1 MANVDLSPQSPATV
15 TEALAYL
22 RDQGSMV
29 DDNDILRMHINAV
42 VALMLRVMA
51 RDRMIWVDDDELSE
65 YRSGDGSSYLYLKNA
80 PVRKV
85 AKVTLEP
92 MASGPTELTGPTE
105 PALTNDDM
113 WFNPVSGQ
121 MALKSRVFPEGP
133 STVLIEYEA
142 GYYKQDSPSSGNP
155 ADPEIMGLKLIC
167 LDAVAAKMARWKN
180 QKHGI
185 ASESK
190 GESSISYSETDFN
203 DTAMH
208 ELRRY
213 RRTMFA

>member
-1 MANVDLSPQSPATV
+1 MAKVTLSPQSPVTV

-29 DDNDILRMHINAV
+29 DDNDILRMHINGV

-51 RDRMIWVDDDELSE
+51 RDRMIWVDGDSIDEF
-65 YRSGDGSSYLYLKNA
+65 RSGDGSSYLYLKNA
-80 PVRKV
+80 PVRNLS
-85 AKVTLEP
+85 AITLEP
-92 MASGPTELTGPTE
+92 MSSSPTVLVGPTE
-105 PALTNDDM
+105 PALQNDDM

-121 MALKSRVFPEGP
+121 IALKTRVFPEGQ
-133 STVLIEYEA
+133 SNVRIAYEA
-142 GYYKQDSPSSGNP
+142 GYYLQDSPDDGDP

-167 LDAVAAKMARWKN
+167 LDAVAAKMARYKN

-185 ASESK
+185 ATESK
-190 GESSISYSETDFN
+190 GESSISYSETDFSEN
-203 DTAMH
+203 AMKD
-208 ELRRY
+208 LRRY

>member
-1 MANVDLSPQSPATV
+1 MANVDLSAQSPITV
-15 TEALAYL
+15 TDSLAYL
-22 RDQGSMV
+22 RDQGTRIN
-29 DDNDILRMHINAV
+29 DNDMLRMHINAV
-42 VALMLRVMA
+42 TALMLRVMA
-51 RDRMIWVDDDELSE
+51 RDRMIWVDDDEISE
-65 YRSGDGSSYLYLKNA
+65 YRAGDGSSYLYLKNA

-92 MASGPTELTGPTE
+92 MSSGSVELTGPTE
-105 PALTNDDM
+105 PALMNDDM

-121 MALKSRVFPEGP
+121 LALKTRVFPEGP
-133 STVLIEYEA
+133 STVLIEYES
-142 GYYKQDSPSSGNP
+142 GYYKQDSPTDGDP
-155 ADPEIMGLKLIC
+155 ADPELAGLKMIA
-167 LDAVAAKMARWKN
+167 LDALAAKWARYKN
-180 QKHGI
+180 GKHGI

-203 DTAMH
+203 ETAMH

>member
-1 MANVDLSPQSPATV
+1 MANVDLSPQSPVTV

-51 RDRMIWVDDDELSE
+51 RDRMIWVDDDSIDEF
-65 YRSGDGSSYLYLKNA
+65 RSGDGSSYLYLKND
-80 PVRKV
+80 PVRRLTTI
-85 AKVTLEP
+85 TLEP
-92 MASGPTELTGPTE
+92 MSSSPTVLVGPTE

-121 MALKSRVFPEGP
+121 VALKSRVFPDGQ
-133 STVLIEYEA
+133 STVRFAYEA
-142 GYYKQDSPSSGNP
+142 GYYMQDSPTDTDP

-167 LDAVAAKMARWKN
+167 LDAVAAKMARYKN

-203 DTAMH
+203 ETAMH

>member
-1 MANVDLSPQSPATV
+1 MAIVDLSPQSPVTV

-29 DDNDILRMHINAV
+29 DDNDILRMHINGI
-42 VALMLRVMA
+42 VALMLQVMA
-51 RDRMIWVDDDELSE
+51 RDRMIWVDDDNIDEF
-65 YRSGDGSSYLYLKNA
+65 RSGDGTAFLYLKNA
-80 PVRKV
+80 PVRKLTT
-85 AKVTLEP
+85 VTIEP
-92 MASGPTELTGPTE
+92 MSSSPTVITGPTE

-121 MALKSRVFPEGP
+121 LALKTRVFPDGP
-133 STVLIEYEA
+133 STVRIAYEA
-142 GYYKQDSPSSGNP
+142 GYYLQDSPTDTDP

-167 LDAVAAKMARWKN
+167 LDAMAAKMARYKN

-185 ASESK
+185 ATESK
-190 GESSISYSETDFN
+190 GESSISYSETDFSEN
-203 DTAMH
+203 AMKD
-208 ELRRY
+208 LRRY